1 MNCFS
6 SKCLPTALPLWS
18 MMFPFSGNLTNLLAR
33 RIFVIFSLRKAGGT
47 NKGLILTKSAFSS
60 SVIFTQLGTH
70 HKNER
75 ILLKNWKGY
84 TQKDTLGM
92 YPYLHF
98 KTNLETYDND

>member
-1 MNCFS
+1 MLFRLLLL
-6 SKCLPTALPLWS
+6 LPTY
-18 MMFPFSGNLTNLLAR
+18 
-33 RIFVIFSLRKAGGT
+33 V
-47 NKGLILTKSAFSS
+47 
-60 SVIFTQLGTH
+60 GTH